1 MTATTDTTTNAP
13 GAIRAVSGPVVTAE
27 GLPQVRLYNVVHVGP
42 QQLSGEVV
50 RLDGDR
56 AVIQVYEST
65 IGLRTGDPVTDLGH
79 PLQVEL
85 GPGLLGGIFDGTQRP
100 LTVLARDGDDPH
112 GAPMLTQG
120 GDAPALDRD
129 RAWPFQP
136 AVAEGDEVGPG
147 DLLGEVR
154 ETGALAHR
162 VLVPAGLSGTVTAV
176 HAGPASVE
184 EAIATVGDTPVA
196 MLRRSPVREPRPHA
210 GALSA
215 DVPLITG
222 QRVIDALFPVARGGA
237 AAIPGGFG
245 TGKTVLETSLAKWS
259 DADVVVYVACG
270 ERGNELAEVLEEFPA
285 LEDPRTGAPLMERTV
300 LIANTSNMPVAARE
314 ASVYTGITIAEFF
327 RDQGYDVALM
337 ADSTSR
343 WGEALREVS
352 SRLEEVPGEEGYP
365 AYLATRLAEFYER
378 AGRVRCLG
386 GGEREGSITVIGA
399 VSPPGGDFSEPVTQ
413 HSLHLAGAFWA
424 LDAELARQ
432 RHYPAVDP
440 ARSYTLY
447 PLETWFAEH
456 VAPDWA
462 ELRSWALE
470 LLGEEKRLMELVALL
485 GADALDPSQQVTLR
499 SGRTLREAFL
509 AQSAFDA
516 RDAYTPPLVQ
526 HAMLRSLERAQAAM
540 TAAVDAGTTPDEV
553 LAAKTLQELGRMRS
567 WDAGDAARR
576 CDELIQA
583 IEEELA
589 T

>member
-1 MTATTDTTTNAP
+1 VTSAN
-13 GAIRAVSGPVVTAE
+13 GAGAVRSVSGPVVAAE
-27 GLPQVRLYNVVHVGP
+27 GLPEVRLHNVVEVGRQRLP
-42 QQLSGEVV
+42 GEVI
-50 RLDGDR
+50 RLDADQ

-65 IGLRTGDPVTDLGH
+65 GGLRAGDPVTDLGH

-112 GAPMLTQG
+112 GRPMLAGG
-120 GDAPALDRD
+120 GDTPSLDR
-129 RAWPFQP
+129 RRRWEFRP

-147 DLLGEVR
+147 DVLGEVQ
-154 ETGALAHR
+154 ETSALAHR
-162 VLVPAGLSGTVTAV
+162 VLVPAGLSGAV
-176 HAGPASVE
+176 GAVRAGPVTVE
-184 EAIATVGDTPVA
+184 EPIATVGGTPVA
-196 MLRRSPVREPRPHA
+196 MLQRSPVRQPRPHA
-210 GALSA
+210 GALHA

-222 QRVIDALFPVARGGA
+222 QRVIDALFPVARGGTA
-237 AAIPGGFG
+237 SIPGGFG
-245 TGKTVLETSLAKWS
+245 TGKTVLETSLAKWA

-285 LEDPRTGAPLMERTV
+285 LEDPRTSAPLMERTV

-365 AYLATRLAEFYER
+365 AYLATRLAGFYER

-386 GGEREGSITVIGA
+386 GDGREGSITVIGA

-413 HSLHLAGAFWA
+413 HSLRVTGAFWA

-440 ARSYTLY
+440 GRSYTLY
-447 PLETWFAEH
+447 ELDAWFAAE
-456 VAPDWA
+456 VGADWA
-462 ELRSWALE
+462 DLRRGALE
-470 LLGEEKRLMELVALL
+470 LLAEERRLLELVALL
-485 GADALDPSQQVTLR
+485 GADALDPTQQVTLR
-499 SGRTLREAFL
+499 SGRMLRENFL

-516 RDAYTPPLVQ
+516 RDAHTAPPVQ
-526 HAMLRSLERAQAAM
+526 YAMLRALRGTHQAMQEAL
-540 TAAVDAGTTPDEV
+540 DAGRPPHEV
-553 LAAKTLQELGRMRS
+553 LAAESLQALGRMRH
-567 WDAGDAARR
+567 WETADAARR
-576 CDELIQA
+576 GEQLVRSVQA
-583 IEEELA
+583 ELA
-589 T
+589 R

>member
-1 MTATTDTTTNAP
+1 MSATTANDV
-13 GAIRAVSGPVVTAE
+13 GSIRAVSGPVVTAE
-27 GLPQVRLYNVVHVGP
+27 GLPQVRLYNLVHIGP
-42 QQLSGEVV
+42 RRLPGEVI
-50 RLDGDR
+50 RLDGRR

-65 IGLRTGDPVTDLGH
+65 SGLRTGDPVTDLGH

-100 LTVLARDGDDPH
+100 LTVLAHAGENPH
-112 GAPMLTQG
+112 GRPMLPAG
-120 GDAPALDRD
+120 GDTPALDRRRRWD
-129 RAWPFQP
+129 FRP
-136 AVAEGDEVGPG
+136 AVADGDQVGPG
-147 DLLGEVR
+147 DLLGEVQ
-154 ETGALAHR
+154 ETRAHTHR
-162 VLVPAGLSGTVTAV
+162 VLVPAGLSGPVSAI
-176 HAGPASVE
+176 HAGPAAVE
-184 EAIATVGDTPVA
+184 DVIATVGEEPVA
-196 MLRRSPVREPRPHA
+196 MLQRSPVREPRPHA
-210 GALSA
+210 GTLGA

-222 QRVIDALFPVARGGA
+222 QRVIDALFPIARGGA

-245 TGKTVLETSLAKWS
+245 TGKTVLETSLAKWA

-314 ASVYTGITIAEFF
+314 ASVYTGIAIAEFF
-327 RDQGYDVALM
+327 RAQGYDVALM

-343 WGEALREVS
+343 WGEALREVA

-378 AGRVRCLG
+378 AGRVRCRG

-432 RHYPAVDP
+432 RHYPVVDP

-447 PLETWFAEH
+447 PLDSWFAAH
-456 VAPDWA
+456 VAPDWGN
-462 ELRSWALE
+462 LRRWALE
-470 LLGEEKRLMELVALL
+470 LLAQEKRLLELMALL
-485 GADALDPSQQVTLR
+485 GADALDPAQQVTLR
-499 SGRTLREAFL
+499 SGRMLREAFL

-516 RDAYTPPLVQ
+516 RDAHTAPQMQ
-526 HAMLRSLERAQAAM
+526 HAMLRALERAHNAMVAAI
-540 TAAVDAGTTPDEV
+540 DAGAAPDQV
-553 LAAKTLQELGRMRS
+553 LATERLDELGGMRR
-567 WDAGDAARR
+567 WEAAEATRQSEDLIRR
-576 CDELIQA
+576 
-583 IEEELA
+583 IEEELD